1 MSVHTL
7 WPSPPE
13 VCAGGLGVRQGH
25 SKVSGAG
32 SERERERVG
41 GRGARG
47 WEAGGRV
54 SGFVS
59 PLVALSCRRS
69 TPPESGGG
77 ERERNILLGIFC
89 YVSSTLLLTGEEI
102 MCRCR

>member
-13 VCAGGLGVRQGH
+13 VCAGSLGVRQGH

-41 GRGARG
+41 GRG
-47 WEAGGRV
+47 RV

-59 PLVALSCRRS
+59 PVVALSCRRS
-69 TPPESGGG
+69 TPPEGGGG
-77 ERERNILLGIFC
+77 ERERNTLLGIFC

-102 MCRCR
+102 MCRCQ